1 MNRINRKIIF
11 VLGLCCAFAFFTG
24 CQDTRE
30 AVRYNDSMVAI
41 QNDIIV
47 KFLDFTKDMANMDSA
62 KAQSERLKVVKQID
76 EGIQKEQQLKFD
88 GDDKQFK
95 QTFMELLR
103 FYKRVVDKDY
113 EELIALLFREN
124 QTEEDIDKINAY
136 VDRFSK
142 EEVEYDLK
150 FSRVQKQF
158 VAAYN
163 LRAKENRLQ
172 KEIDN
177 IN

>member
-1 MNRINRKIIF
+1 MNLINRKIAF
-11 VLGLCCAFAFFTG
+11 MLGLCFAFILFTG
-24 CQDTRE
+24 CQDTRK
-30 AVRYNDSMVAI
+30 AISYNDSMVAI

-47 KFLDFTKDMANMDSA
+47 KFLGFTKDMANMDSA
-62 KAQSERLKVVKQID
+62 KAQAERLKVVKQID
-76 EGIQKEQQLKFD
+76 EGIGKTQQLKFD

-103 FYKRVVDKDY
+103 FYKRVVAKDY
-113 EELIALLFREN
+113 EELIALLYREN
-124 QTEEDIDKINAY
+124 QTQEDIDKINAF

-158 VAAYN
+158 AQAYN
-163 LRAKENRLQ
+163 LRTKENELQ

-177 IN
+177 TN